1 MTRVKRAI
9 TKRARHKKILNLAEG
24 YRGSR
29 SRLVRTAK
37 EATLHAG
44 AYAFAGR
51 RERKGDMRRLW
62 ITRISAALS
71 SEEISYSRFIA
82 GLKKNKI
89 ELDRKV
95 LADLAYSEP
104 ETFKEVVKSASKNTP

>member
-1 MTRVKRAI
+1 MARIKKGVTAHK
-9 TKRARHKKILNLAEG
+9 RHKRILGRAEG

-29 SRLVRTAK
+29 STLIKTAAEAVR
-37 EATLHAG
+37 HAG

-51 RERKGDMRRLW
+51 KESKGDMRRIW
-62 ITRISAALS
+62 ITRISAALLG
-71 SEEISYSRFIA
+71 ENVKYNQFIS
-82 GLKKNKI
+82 GMKKNKI

-104 ETFKEVVKSASKNTP
+104 DTFKEVVKVSQTKK